1 MPSWLGPKQATAL
14 LLLAFCCAIVFHTR
28 VYKQFDRIRITVLD
42 AERSPA
48 DDVVVVSLPDSTR
61 LAGTWAA
68 VVLRLANHG
77 PDTRTVRITI
87 GRTAFDHVILRPG
100 RRSRVDLAVP
110 FPRDAGIDDRIV
122 LRGDG
127 GDWALEYLELANV
140 HGFNSGPF
148 SFVVVPDRAVPA
160 HRPGG
165 YGTVFVFLVMLALPL
180 ALRRLRGERA
190 GNAAA
195 LAVSTMGLC
204 FLGVTLLLPVVS
216 PYKVLLSVQAFW
228 LCVAT
233 LCGFPLVPRAL
244 APPAPWR
251 DFGFRALWR
260 RGLAPALRFGTDLV
274 LWPAALAR
282 RLAASLRQTV
292 VVVIAVLL
300 AVTVALSWLVP
311 ALRSTPP
318 THHSGDMALLEI
330 YTIEASRGDLSV
342 GAYSRWRWNH
352 PGPTYFYALAPL
364 HALTG
369 HEFSLH
375 WTVLALNL
383 ASAIAAVVLMGR
395 YGGWPF
401 GLGLVVAMSI
411 YFFRPSPGPFL
422 GFGDLLSSVWNPHA
436 PILSFALLLVLCA
449 RLANGAIAVLPWI
462 ALVASFVVQTHIG
475 LAPCA
480 AAVSAAAVLVYTAKL
495 SALRRSPDA
504 VETEP
509 DRPAAFSIH
518 ATLWILALSWS
529 LPLLEQL
536 RAGPGGNLAQIASFL
551 AAEPPVETPTM
562 ATTFAALSYAL
573 WTAIEPGAR
582 FPSGGPFAPPTDFD
596 LPATVWTVL
605 QLVLLATGCAW
616 AAVTRRA
623 FPAALCLVGLV
634 ATCAAF
640 WSIARVPGVPHAYLV
655 FWISAISV
663 VSTAALLGLLMDWAC
678 GALSL
683 HRLPWLPVA
692 RPLAVGVFGVLL
704 TLHGASVLHDNH
716 QRTLDGAGFQQGAR
730 ERSRVLSAAVEEDLR
745 RHCRAR
751 PLIRIQGPWPEAAG
765 VVLQLHKAGI
775 PLAVDDRYLFMF
787 TETFLATGVEDV
799 EFLFTNAALDE
810 SETPPYR
817 LVARHGMT
825 FVYARDLRAAGQRSP
840 TALTAM
846 PRSPTVPTG
855 CAHQALDAEWPAA
868 VLLET
873 RAFAASPDHPVTVT
887 ARSGGATGS
896 WRFR

>member
-1 MPSWLGPKQATAL
+1 MRSEKSLLSARRTIVALTNRFGSSLASLLALAPWLGPKQTVAL
-14 LLLAFCCAIVFHTR
+14 LLLAFCCATVFQTR

-42 AERSPA
+42 AELSPS
-48 DDVVVVSLPDSTR
+48 DDLLVVSLPDSTR
-61 LAGTWAA
+61 LAGKWTA

-77 PDTRTVRITI
+77 PDTRMVRITI

-110 FPRDAGIDDRIV
+110 FPRDAGINDRIV

-127 GDWALEYLELANV
+127 GDWSLEYVELANV

-148 SFVVVPDRAVPA
+148 SFVVVPDRAVPVD
-160 HRPGG
+160 RPGG
-165 YGTVFVFLVMLALPL
+165 YGTVLVFLVMLALPL

-195 LAVSTMGLC
+195 LAVSAMGLC

-228 LCVAT
+228 LCVAAI
-233 LCGFPLVPRAL
+233 CGFPLVPRVL
-244 APPAPWR
+244 ARRTHPGATS
-251 DFGFRALWR
+251 GFRALWR
-260 RGLAPALRFGTDLV
+260 RVMTPAFRFGSDLV
-274 LWPAALAR
+274 LWPTALAR
-282 RLAASLRQTV
+282 HLAASRGQTV

-330 YTIEASRGDLSV
+330 YTIQASRGDLSV

-383 ASAIAAVVLMGR
+383 ASAIAAVVLIGR
-395 YGGWPF
+395 YGGWRF

-436 PILSFALLLVLCA
+436 PILPFALLLVLCA
-449 RLANGAIAVLPWI
+449 RLASGAIAVLPWI
-462 ALVASFVVQTHIG
+462 ALVASFVIQTHIG

-480 AAVSAAAVLVYTAKL
+480 AAVSAAAVLLYTVR
-495 SALRRSPDA
+495 LRAFRHPDA

-509 DRPAAFSIH
+509 DRQAAFSIH
-518 ATLWILALSWS
+518 ATIWILALSWS
-529 LPLLEQL
+529 LPLLEQW
-536 RAGPGGNLAQIASFL
+536 RAGPGGNLAHIASFL
-551 AAEPPVETPTM
+551 ATEPPVETPTM
-562 ATTFAALSYAL
+562 AASFAALSYAL
-573 WTAIEPGAR
+573 WTAIEPGSA
-582 FPSGGPFAPPTDFD
+582 FPSGGPFPPPTDFD
-596 LPATVWTVL
+596 LSATAWTVL
-605 QLVLLATGCAW
+605 QLALLATGCAW
-616 AAVTRRA
+616 AAVMRRA

-634 ATCAAF
+634 AICAAF

-663 VSTAALLGLLMDWAC
+663 VNTAALLGLLMDRAH
-678 GALSL
+678 GTLSL
-683 HRLPWLPVA
+683 HRLPWLSVGG
-692 RPLAVGVFGVLL
+692 PLAAGVFGVLL
-704 TLHGASVLHDNH
+704 TLHGVSVLRENH

-730 ERSRVLSAAVEEDLR
+730 ERSRMLSAAVEKDLR
-745 RHCRAR
+745 SHGRAR
-751 PLIRIQGPWPEAAG
+751 ALIRIQGPWPEAAG

-775 PLAVDDRYLFMF
+775 PVAVDDRYLFMF
-787 TETFLATGVEDV
+787 TEAFLPTGVEDV
-799 EFLFTNAALDE
+799 EFLFTNAALEE

-817 LVARHGMT
+817 RVARHGMT
-825 FVYARDLRAAGQRSP
+825 FVYARELPEAHGSAPPAGDS
-840 TALTAM
+840 
-846 PRSPTVPTG
+846 S
-855 CAHQALDAEWPAA
+855 
-868 VLLET
+868 
-873 RAFAASPDHPVTVT
+873 
-887 ARSGGATGS
+887 
-896 WRFR
+896 